1 MTSIDTAVGARV
13 RQERQER
20 RGPRPRRVAAAA
32 GTYLLATALGLF
44 SVFPLVWMALT
55 SIKPRSEILTR
66 TPVFWPSDPVFA
78 RYLNVVERGF
88 TTYLT
93 NSVVVTLTTVAI
105 GVTVAVLAG
114 YALARFD
121 LPFKRYL
128 LLVVLATQMFPAVVL
143 IIPLFTVMRR
153 LDLLGTYYGLI
164 ITYLSF
170 STPLAVWI
178 LRGFFRAIPDELEE
192 AALVDGCT
200 RFGAIRRIVLPLAGP
215 GIAAC
220 SIFVFIAAWNEF
232 LFALTFIQDDAM
244 YTLPVG
250 LTAFSGRAAT
260 DHGAIMAFS
269 VMFTLPVVA
278 FFLLLHRR
286 LTEGLVAGAVK
297 G

>member
-1 MTSIDTAVGARV
+1 MAATRPTVPRPRDA
-13 RQERQER
+13 R
-20 RGPRPRRVAAAA
+20 RGPRPRSVAAGAA
-32 GTYLLATALGLF
+32 TYLLATALGLF
-44 SVFPLVWMALT
+44 SVFPLAWMALT

-66 TPVFWPSDPVFA
+66 TPVFWPSEPVLG
-78 RYLNVVERGF
+78 RYLNVLERGF
-88 TTYLT
+88 GTYLA
-93 NSVVVTLTTVAI
+93 NSLVVTLATVAI
-105 GVTVAVLAG
+105 GVFVAVLAG

-121 LPFKRYL
+121 LPLKRYL

-143 IIPLFTVMRR
+143 IIPLFTVMRE

-164 ITYLSF
+164 VTYLSF

-269 VMFTLPVVA
+269 VMFTVPVVA

-286 LTEGLVAGAVK
+286 LTQGLVAGAVK

>member
-1 MTSIDTAVGARV
+1 MTSDRTVGSPRG
-13 RQERQER
+13 RGGR
-20 RGPRPRRVAAAA
+20 RRRPRPRHIATRTAIYA
-32 GTYLLATALGLF
+32 LALALGLF
-44 SVFPLVWMALT
+44 SVFPLVWMVLT

-66 TPVFWPSDPVFA
+66 TPVFWPSEPDFT
-78 RYLNVVERGF
+78 RYSSVLDRGF
-88 TTYLT
+88 TTYLA
-93 NSVVVTLTTVAI
+93 NSVIVTLATVAI
-105 GVTVAVLAG
+105 GVFVAVLAG

-121 LPFKRYL
+121 LPFRRYL

-143 IIPLFTVMRR
+143 IIPLFTVMRQ
-153 LDLLGTYYGLI
+153 LDLLGTYYGLVI
-164 ITYLSF
+164 AYLSF

-178 LRGFFRAIPDELEE
+178 LRGFFRAIPVELEE

-232 LFALTFIQDDAM
+232 LFALTFIQNDEM

-278 FFLLLHRR
+278 FFLALHRR